1 MSEKTI
7 SANLVDEII
16 LVNED
21 GCSALFG
28 TDPARYVVPVY
39 QRAFAWG
46 SGNSGKKQ
54 NEILQLMD
62 DVLAAEGTYYLG
74 SLVVSKCR
82 KEEYGGPDVYEVI
95 DGQQRLTALYVI
107 FACLGL
113 KVHAGSLGYACREAS
128 QSFLEKL
135 AEWPGDG
142 DPGWL
147 SNVSDEKDSAGIQR
161 GVHTV
166 LEKLHAEYGEQGVEQ
181 YKSKLREA
189 LKRVRLFRIEV
200 PEGTDLNR
208 YFEIMNTRGE
218 QLEQQDIIKA
228 DLLSRLE
235 TDQQRAVFA
244 EVWDAC
250 NDMDGYVQM
259 HFNGEHEKKGTES
272 RRELL
277 FKEDWSKCPDIN
289 WTAPIPFEYANG
301 NGLSFESLV
310 DTDVD
315 EVERMDDG
323 ETYKNARFESIIDF
337 PHFLLHVLKVFN
349 TAKGLDNNLQE
360 QTDTMNLR
368 REFAKVFPSGCCSKL
383 VQEFAQCLLK
393 CRFYFDKYIIKR
405 EFNSVRDEGAWSL
418 KELAKS
424 PGKNESAYYRNTL
437 NGSDQYAGHEK
448 LKMIE
453 SCLRVSYTNPKVMHW
468 ITNLL
473 HWVYI
478 NGEGRMDEFLAYAQG
493 VARLPTRRFIM
504 NGDYNQ
510 GVQTPNIVLNYLDYL
525 LWTEKNQLVG
535 DQGFAHLFDKPFA
548 FEFRNSVEH
557 WYPQHPDADADGC
570 PKWGT
575 VDNAHG
581 VVDRFGNL
589 ALLQS
594 NINAHFSNQPPRGK
608 CGYETTKNGSI
619 KLRIMAALTESAE
632 NNEAWRSSICE
643 EHETK
648 MLNVLRADCE
658 KCPTDVTVLWGDVNQ

>member
-1 MSEKTI
+1 MSEKTV
-7 SANLVDEII
+7 SANLVDEIT

-21 GCSALFG
+21 GSSAIFG
-28 TDPARYVVPVY
+28 SDPARYVVPVY

-46 SGNSGKKQ
+46 SGDGGKKQ

-62 DVLAAEGTYYLG
+62 DVLTAGDVYYLG

-82 KEEYGGPDVYEVI
+82 KEEYGGLYDYEVI
-95 DGQQRLTALYVI
+95 DGQQRLTALYLI

-113 KVHAGSLGYACREAS
+113 RVNVGALGYACREAS
-128 QSFLEKL
+128 QTLLKRL
-135 AEWPGDG
+135 AEWNGDG
-142 DPGWL
+142 DSGWL
-147 SNVSDEKDSAGIQR
+147 SNELGERGSSGIQR
-161 GVHTV
+161 GIRAV

-181 YKSKLREA
+181 YKNDLREA

-228 DLLSRLE
+228 DLLSRLG
-235 TDQQRAVFA
+235 TNQQRAVFS

-259 HFNGEHEKKGTES
+259 HFNGEKKGTVS
-272 RRELL
+272 RRESL
-277 FKEDWSKCPDIN
+277 FKEDWSKCPEIDWN
-289 WTAPIPFEYANG
+289 AAIPAGHADDGELGFEC
-301 NGLSFESLV
+301 LV
-310 DTDVD
+310 DKDVD
-315 EVERMDDG
+315 EIELMDDG
-323 ETYKNARFESIIDF
+323 ETYKNARFESVIDF

-349 TAKGLDNNLQE
+349 AVEQLGQDLQE

-368 REFAKVFPSGCCSKL
+368 REFMKVFQPDGCCER
-383 VQEFAQCLLK
+383 VQKFAQCLLK

-405 EFNSVRDEGAWSL
+405 EFSSMRDEGAWRL

-424 PGKNESAYYRNTL
+424 PGKKESAYYRNTL
-437 NGSDQYAGHEK
+437 NGNAPYAEHEK

-473 HWVYI
+473 YWVYI
-478 NGEGRMDEFLAYAQG
+478 NGEGRMDEFLAYVQG
-493 VARLPTRRFIM
+493 VARLPARKFIAAE
-504 NGDYNQ
+504 DYNQ

-525 LWTEKNQLVG
+525 LWTAKNELVHN
-535 DQGFAHLFDKPFA
+535 QGFTHLFDKPFA

-570 PKWGT
+570 PEWGA

-619 KLRIMAALTESAE
+619 KLRIMAILTESAE
-632 NNEAWRSSICE
+632 NNEAWPSTFCEIHEKAMLSVIRS
-643 EHETK
+643 
-648 MLNVLRADCE
+648 DCE
-658 KCPTDVTVLWGDVNQ
+658 NNPHDIVVRW

>member
-21 GCSALFG
+21 GSNALFG

-54 NEILQLMD
+54 NEILQLID
-62 DVLAAEGTYYLG
+62 DVLAAKETYYLG

-82 KEEYGGPDVYEVI
+82 KDECSGPDVYEVI

-113 KVHAGSLGYACREAS
+113 KVNAGSLGYACREAS

-189 LKRVRLFRIEV
+189 FKRVRLFRIEV

-218 QLEQQDIIKA
+218 QLEQQDIVKA

-235 TDQQRAVFA
+235 NNQQRAVFA

-259 HFNGEHEKKGTES
+259 HFNGEHEKKGTLS

-277 FKEDWSKCPDIN
+277 FMEDWSKCPEIDWAAASPAGN
-289 WTAPIPFEYANG
+289 DDDEKLEFEG
-301 NGLSFESLV
+301 LV
-310 DTDVD
+310 DKDVD
-315 EVERMDDG
+315 EVELKDDG
-323 ETYKNARFESIIDF
+323 ETYKNARFESVIDF

-349 TAKGLDNNLQE
+349 AAEHLGQNLQE
-360 QTDTMNLR
+360 QTDTMNMR
-368 REFAKVFPSGCCSKL
+368 REFMKVFPPDGCSER
-383 VQEFAQCLLK
+383 VQKFAQCLLK
-393 CRFYFDKYIIKR
+393 CRFYFDKYILKR
-405 EFNSVRDEGAWSL
+405 EFNSIRDEGAWSL

-424 PGKNESAYYRNTL
+424 EGKNESAYYRSTQ
-437 NGSDQYAGHEK
+437 NGDVPYAGHEK

-453 SCLRVSYTNPKVMHW
+453 ACLRVSYTNPKVMHW

-473 HWVYI
+473 YWIYK
-478 NGEGRMDEFLAYAQG
+478 NGEGRMDEFLAYVQG
-493 VARLPTRRFIM
+493 VARLQARKFIA
-504 NGDYNQ
+504 NRDYNQ

-525 LWTEKNQLVG
+525 LWEQKSQLASK
-535 DQGFAHLFDKPFA
+535 QGFAHLFDKPFE

-570 PKWGT
+570 PEWGAM
-575 VDNAHG
+575 DNAHG

-608 CGYETTKNGSI
+608 CGYETTKSGSV
-619 KLRIMAALTESAE
+619 KLRIMAILTESAE
-632 NNEAWRSSICE
+632 NNEMWYSSICE
-643 EHETK
+643 EHEQQ
-648 MLNVLRADCE
+648 MLNVLRTDCVNY
-658 KCPTDVTVLWGDVNQ
+658 PTDVTVLWGDMNQ